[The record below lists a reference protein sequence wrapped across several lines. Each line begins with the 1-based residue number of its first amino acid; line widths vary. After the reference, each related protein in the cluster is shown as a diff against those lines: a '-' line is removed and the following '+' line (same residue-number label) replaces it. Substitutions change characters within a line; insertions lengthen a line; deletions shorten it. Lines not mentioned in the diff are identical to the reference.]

1 MFFNNIPMCSDKIK
15 YAYARRVQYFSMIE
29 TFSPPFCTIG
39 ENHHFKV
46 VMVPFNLHLQDA
58 ANNPTQSVKG
68 KRFPLLQAAAQLGIN
83 VISSSP
89 LFQVK

>member
-1 MFFNNIPMCSDKIK
+1 MAPL
-15 YAYARRVQYFSMIE
+15 
-29 TFSPPFCTIG
+29 
-39 ENHHFKV
+39 
-46 VMVPFNLHLQDA
+46 NLHLQDA

-89 LFQVK
+89 LFQVKMAYITVSFIYMTFQNIGCIMFIICFLLHDCRGVLQEV